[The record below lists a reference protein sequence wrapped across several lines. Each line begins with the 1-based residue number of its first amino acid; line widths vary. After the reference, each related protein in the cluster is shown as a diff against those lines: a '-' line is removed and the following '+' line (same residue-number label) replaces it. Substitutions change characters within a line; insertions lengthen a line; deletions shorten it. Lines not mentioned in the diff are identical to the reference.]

1 MIGSFEARLAQ
12 RGLYRTREGRFVE
25 SAFIAQQIP
34 TDPPDLSPN
43 LLVGIARHRGS
54 SAVEQP
60 RRGERQGVV
69 GLCPVAN
76 LNRVVGEEFLAP
88 QPVVAG
94 CRAKLG
100 PELLEPDLL
109 ETDLLEPDL
118 LEPELAGSI
127 AQFPVA
133 IGLVAAPNSLKRMWR
148 MELQGGSFVL
158 REMAEWVPVLGSSCA
173 APRPDGVGEARR
185 GRDSSVEAPS
195 FPSIGPRQSSLRAH
209 AGTRRRRSRQRDAF
223 VADHPG

>member
-1 MIGSFEARLAQ
+1 MFVSFKARGA
-12 RGLYRTREGRFVE
+12 RVGLYRTREGRFVE
-25 SAFIAQQIP
+25 STFIAQRIP
-34 TDPPDLSPN
+34 TDPPDLSPK

-60 RRGERQGVV
+60 RRGEKQGVV

-76 LNRVVGEEFLAP
+76 LNRVVGEEFSAP

-109 ETDLLEPDL
+109 ETDLLEP
-118 LEPELAGSI
+118 ELAGSI

-133 IGLVAAPNSLKRMWR
+133 TGLVAAPNSLKRMWR

-195 FPSIGPRQSSLRAH
+195 FPSIGSRRSSLRAH
-209 AGTRRRRSRQRDAF
+209 AGTRHRRSRQRDAF